1 MAEKESDIIKVI
13 LEYLAYNN
21 IFSWRNNTGA
31 FPIETGA
38 GKRRYFRAGIPGMSD
53 ILGVLPDGRI
63 LAIEV
68 KTVKGR
74 VSPLQ
79 NAFITVINRYGGL
92 AFVARSIE
100 DVEAEFR
107 AWGYLKK

>member
-1 MAEKESDIIKVI
+1 MVEKESDIIKVI
-13 LEYLAYNN
+13 LEYLAYNH

-38 GKRRYFRAGIPGMSD
+38 GKRRYFSPGIPGMSD
-53 ILGVLPDGRI
+53 ILGVLPDGRM

-68 KTVKGR
+68 KTAKGR

-79 NAFITVINRYGGL
+79 NAFIMIINRCGGL